1 MNKDCETGLTSF
13 FYSKTTKKS
22 KAFADDI
29 KKAAP
34 LVSYLKILIAFIL
47 MLYNKADS
55 PLLRYSMLKY
65 KLSLYHYY
73 VVCLQ
78 DIFVKSTLRSNY
90 P

>member
-1 MNKDCETGLTSF
+1 MNKDCETGLTGF

-29 KKAAP
+29 KKAA
-34 LVSYLKILIAFIL
+34 LVVSYLKILIAFIL

-55 PLLRYSMLKY
+55 LLLRYSMLKY
-65 KLSLYHYY
+65 KLSLY